1 MKKAKVTSVLT
12 DALTLILGGVLFAVA
27 YNMFFIPGHVFI
39 GGAGG
44 VAEVLNILFGLPTG
58 LVIIVIN
65 IPLAVAFS
73 VFYGWRSGLKSLLG
87 IIITSA
93 SIDLSQALGVVPP
106 AFPQPAENA
115 FLCAIFGG
123 LSLGLAIGFMLYRG
137 FTTGGSDFVAFLV
150 KLKVKKFSTAKLI
163 AVVDAVVIISAAI
176 VTKNFLSVFYS
187 FISVLVCSLTIE
199 AVTGGFEKTKI
210 AYVFSDR
217 YGEIAD
223 AFSKKLGRGVTIIDG
238 EGWYT
243 KDKKHIVF
251 CVVKKN
257 ELFLLKTLA
266 KEVDPSSFIVLGD
279 ATETIGEG
287 FKAGLDDTSIE
298 PRKPNDK
305 RKK

>member
-1 MKKAKVTSVLT
+1 MKKTKITSILT
-12 DALTLILGGVLFAVA
+12 DAVTLLIGSVLFAVA

-44 VAEVLNILFGLPTG
+44 VAEVLNIIFGLPTG
-58 LVIIVIN
+58 LVIIAIN
-65 IPLAVAFS
+65 IPLAIAFS
-73 VFYGWRSGLKSLLG
+73 FFYGWRYGLKSLVG
-87 IIITSA
+87 IVLTSI
-93 SIDLSQALGVVPP
+93 SIDLSRALDIVPS
-106 AFPQPAENA
+106 AFPHPEENA

-137 FTTGGSDFVAFLV
+137 YTTGGSDFVAFLL
-150 KLKVKKFSTAKLI
+150 KLKIKKLSTAKLI
-163 AVVDAVVIISAAI
+163 AAVDTVVILTAAA

-187 FISVLVCSLTIE
+187 FISVFVCSMTIE

-210 AYVFSDR
+210 AYVFSEK
-217 YGEIAD
+217 YEAVAD
-223 AFSKKLGRGVTIIDG
+223 AFSQKLGRGVTILDG

-257 ELFLLKTLA
+257 ELFLLKTIA
-266 KEVDPSSFIVLGD
+266 KETDPSAFIVLGD

-287 FKAGLDDTSIE
+287 FKAGLGDTEIE
-298 PRKPNDK
+298 PRKF
-305 RKK
+305 RK